1 MEKIKT
7 ILPYAIILLLLV
19 LLFKKCD
26 DEKKAIDLYVLE
38 NQKVKTYKNNLGTIT
53 STVQALELT
62 QKQLKQMVLQKDDSL
77 KKLVSEFNK
86 AETIVKWKTKYIRD
100 TILVPFEVLV
110 DCDFD
115 ITGKFRGDKWIGFDY
130 NINNSHLS
138 LMNVSVPNETTI
150 ITGTKRNW
158 IFGKQY
164 LTTDITHSNP
174 YIKTEQVQSIVI
186 PVQQEWYNSKYV
198 WFLAGLGGG
207 LLLK

>member
-38 NQKVKTYKNNLGTIT
+38 NQEVKIYKNKLGTIT

-86 AETIVKWKTKYIRD
+86 AQTIVKWKTKYIRD
-100 TILVPFEVLV
+100 TILVPFEVFV

-115 ITGKFRGDKWIGFDY
+115 IRSEEHTLNSSHVKISYAVFCLKKKKKKNAN
-130 NINNSHLS
+130 NI
-138 LMNVSVPNETTI
+138 
-150 ITGTKRNW
+150 
-158 IFGKQY
+158 
-164 LTTDITHSNP
+164 
-174 YIKTEQVQSIVI
+174 
-186 PVQQEWYNSKYV
+186 
-198 WFLAGLGGG
+198 
-207 LLLK
+207 